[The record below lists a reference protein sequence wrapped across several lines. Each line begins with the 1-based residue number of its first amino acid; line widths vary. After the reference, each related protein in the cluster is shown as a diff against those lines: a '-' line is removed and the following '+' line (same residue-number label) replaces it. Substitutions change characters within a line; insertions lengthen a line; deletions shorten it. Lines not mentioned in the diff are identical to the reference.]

1 MEFIFA
7 IIFFII
13 GVFITRWVF
22 AIERM
27 VNAAEA
33 TMAIQAQIA
42 RKQGVPEEDITA
54 IMNWTYGVNR
64 PKKIKVIAG

>member
-1 MEFIFA
+1 MEFIFG
-7 IIFFII
+7 IILFFI

-33 TMAIQAQIA
+33 TLALQAQMA
-42 RKQGVPEEDITA
+42 KKAGVPDEDIKA
-54 IMNWTYGVNR
+54 VMDWTYGVNR